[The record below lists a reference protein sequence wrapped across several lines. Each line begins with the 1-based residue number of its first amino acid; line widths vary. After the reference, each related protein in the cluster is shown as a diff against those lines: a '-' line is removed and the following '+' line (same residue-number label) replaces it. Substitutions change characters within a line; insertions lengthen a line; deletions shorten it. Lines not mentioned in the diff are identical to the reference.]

1 MAFFTGHFGEFSII
15 APLAKFNFF
24 DLIGGSFRKVV
35 SLGPAFALEAFAL
48 KAFALEVA
56 LGLVTSV
63 DEIRSNWGG
72 RIANSSGWN
81 VRRIGRARRHGSE

>member
-24 DLIGGSFRKVV
+24 IGGSFRKVV
-35 SLGPAFALEAFAL
+35 SLGPAFAFE
-48 KAFALEVA
+48 AFALEVA

-63 DEIRSNWGG
+63 DEIRPNWGG

>member
-1 MAFFTGHFGEFSII
+1 MAFFTAHFGEFSII

-35 SLGPAFALEAFAL
+35 SLGPAFTLE
-48 KAFALEVA
+48 AFALEVA